1 MVKIVHVLNSFL
13 PNQIAGTE
21 VYVHSLCKELN
32 QHSFLLKILIPNFK
46 KKQSSNYEFDNIS
59 VHQFAEPSIVDRNL
73 IMGFRKPD
81 GLKSFIEYLNTE
93 KPDIVHFHEIAGSNG
108 ITIHHVEEA
117 KKSGAKVSFTFHLA
131 GLSCMTGT
139 LYQHGKSLC
148 NGKIEIKKCSDCYLQ
163 SRGLKKISINLV
175 SSISRLLYWLGI
187 NPTKL
192 STSFSTALGTAH
204 LVEKKQ
210 NDLFKLITYCDK
222 VVVLTQ
228 WYKEILL
235 SNGIA
240 EDKIFFIPQALPI
253 NIHPIGQNQNKSNKI
268 RFLFIGRISHFK
280 GIHLLIE
287 AFCKLDQSNVELHI
301 YGQSDG
307 SDYENNLRHQTQ
319 SFDSIY
325 WHGILENNK
334 VVSTMSEFNVLCL
347 CSTITEMSP
356 LVIQEAFAA
365 GLPVIASNVHGNA
378 EQITHGMNGLLFNFN
393 DSDDLFKQLK
403 RCIDEKD
410 LLQSLSKK
418 IKPTRSFD
426 EVGKEHMNLYKSLLN

>member
-1 MVKIVHVLNSFL
+1 M
-13 PNQIAGTE
+13 
-21 VYVHSLCKELN
+21 
-32 QHSFLLKILIPNFK
+32 
-46 KKQSSNYEFDNIS
+46 
-59 VHQFAEPSIVDRNL
+59 
-73 IMGFRKPD
+73 
-81 GLKSFIEYLNTE
+81 
-93 KPDIVHFHEIAGSNG
+93 
-108 ITIHHVEEA
+108 
-117 KKSGAKVSFTFHLA
+117 
-131 GLSCMTGT
+131 
-139 LYQHGKSLC
+139 
-148 NGKIEIKKCSDCYLQ
+148 
-163 SRGLKKISINLV
+163 
-175 SSISRLLYWLGI
+175 
-187 NPTKL
+187 
-192 STSFSTALGTAH
+192 
-204 LVEKKQ
+204 
-210 NDLFKLITYCDK
+210 
-222 VVVLTQ
+222 
-228 WYKEILL
+228 
-235 SNGIA
+235 
-240 EDKIFFIPQALPI
+240 
-253 NIHPIGQNQNKSNKI
+253 
-268 RFLFIGRISHFK
+268 
-280 GIHLLIE
+280 LIE

-410 LLQSLSKK
+410 LLQYLSKK

>member
-13 PNQIAGTE
+13 PNHIAGTE

-32 QHSFLLKILIPNFK
+32 QHSLILKMLIPNYK
-46 KKQSSNYEFDNIS
+46 KPHSSNYTFDDLN

-81 GLKSFIEYLNTE
+81 GLKSFIEYLDAE
-93 KPDIVHFHEIAGSNG
+93 KPEIVHFHEIAGSNG
-108 ITIHHVEEA
+108 ITLHHVVEA
-117 KKSGAKVSFTFHLA
+117 KKRGAKILFTFHLA

-139 LYQHGKSLC
+139 LYQNGESLC
-148 NGKIEIKKCSDCYLQ
+148 SGKIELEKCTECYLH
-163 SRGLKKISINLV
+163 SKGLKKRTIKLLSFL
-175 SSISRLLYWLGI
+175 SRSLYCLGI

-192 STSFSTALGTAH
+192 SNTVSTALGTVH

-210 NDLFKLITYCDK
+210 TDLFTLIRYCDK

-228 WYKEILL
+228 WYKELL
-235 SNGIA
+235 VSNGIA
-240 EDKIFFIPQALPI
+240 GDKIVFISQALPVFTKSAEHI
-253 NIHPIGQNQNKSNKI
+253 KQLSNKI
-268 RFLFIGRISHFK
+268 KFLFIGRISHFK
-280 GIHLLIE
+280 GVHLLIE
-287 AFCKLDQSNVELHI
+287 AFLQLDQSRAELHI

-307 SDYENNLRHQTQ
+307 TLYEQDLRQQTK

-334 VVSTMSEFNVLCL
+334 VVSTMSEYNALCL

-365 GLPVIASNVHGNA
+365 GLPVIASNVYGNA
-378 EQITHGMNGLLFNFN
+378 EQITHGINGLLFNFN
-393 DSDDLFKQLK
+393 DPQDLLKQLR
-403 RCIDEKD
+403 RCLDEKD
-410 LLQSLSKK
+410 LLQSVSKN
-418 IKPTRSFD
+418 IKAPRSFD
-426 EVGKEHMNLYKSLLN
+426 EVGKDHMNLYKSLLN